1 MRNYESCAKLYG
13 ANRKYAP
20 LGVKFGREL
29 WLSYDDKKDCYIAS
43 LIVSKYFETMDN
55 KGETCWRKASAKER
69 DKYTMKVLARY
80 FQDRI
85 ELVTP
90 NDQSRN
96 ATANFLADY
105 MRLLVRRI
113 PSIKQ
118 QGFQWTRYHQSTPY
132 YKRNHGE
139 GEVVLSKGDITIN
152 AEGEIIANAPPLER
166 VFDKDNQKALNGR
179 IREVRRMLGLRSKL
193 GTFNGLDL
201 EALETK
207 CLADWGPRHT
217 VEAKTITTLL
227 MQVVDDDHTSV
238 LPLLWLSLGQRVRYY
253 QSISKM
259 ESAQN
264 WLELF
269 NAFIDS
275 NKESLRKHNNVVSYV
290 DSVQKEEAG
299 SSLIG

>member
-29 WLSYDDKKDCYIAS
+29 WLSYDAEKDCYIAS
-43 LIVSKYFETMDN
+43 LTVSKYFETVDN
-55 KGETCWRKASAKER
+55 KGETCWKKASAKER

-118 QGFQWTRYHQSTPY
+118 QGFQWTRFAPDTPY
-132 YKRNHGE
+132 YERSHGE
-139 GEVVLSKGDITIN
+139 GEVVLSKGGITIN
-152 AEGEIIANAPPLER
+152 AKGEIVADAPPLER

-193 GTFNGLDL
+193 GTFNGLDF
-201 EALETK
+201 EALEIK
-207 CLADWGPRHT
+207 CLADWGPRHA
-217 VEAKTITTLL
+217 VDPKAITKMLL
-227 MQVVDDDHTSV
+227 QVVDDDHTSV
-238 LPLLWLSLGQRVRYY
+238 LPLLWLSLGQRVGYW
-253 QSISKM
+253 QLISKM
-259 ESAQN
+259 ASTQN

-290 DSVQKEEAG
+290 DSVQKEEAS

>member
-1 MRNYESCAKLYG
+1 MRTYETCAKFYG

-20 LGVKFGREL
+20 LGAKFGKEL

-43 LIVSKYFETMDN
+43 LTVSKYFEAVND
-55 KGETCWRKASAKER
+55 KGEACRRKASAKER
-69 DKYTMKVLARY
+69 GKYTMKVLARY
-80 FQDRI
+80 FQDRT
-85 ELVTP
+85 ELVAP
-90 NDQSRN
+90 DDQNRN
-96 ATANFLADY
+96 ATANFLGVY

-118 QGFQWTRYHQSTPY
+118 QGFQWTRFTSSTPY
-132 YKRNHGE
+132 YGRNHGE

-193 GTFNGLDL
+193 GAFNGLNL
-201 EALETK
+201 EDLETK
-207 CLADWGPRHT
+207 CLSVWGPRHAVGAEDVT
-217 VEAKTITTLL
+217 KLL
-227 MQVVDDDHTSV
+227 LQVVDDDHTSV
-238 LPLLWLSLGQRVRYY
+238 LPLLWLSLGHRVNYW

-259 ESAQN
+259 PTTQN

-290 DSVQKEEAG
+290 ENIPEEAQG
-299 SSLIG
+299 QAA